1 MMSTDKHLSDDNP
14 TKHTQRTQCIG
25 CKYISQQGE
34 DDRIFQMTYV
44 DITMWICERNTEIF
58 K

>member
-44 DITMWICERNTEIF
+44 DHHNVNV
-58 K
+58 